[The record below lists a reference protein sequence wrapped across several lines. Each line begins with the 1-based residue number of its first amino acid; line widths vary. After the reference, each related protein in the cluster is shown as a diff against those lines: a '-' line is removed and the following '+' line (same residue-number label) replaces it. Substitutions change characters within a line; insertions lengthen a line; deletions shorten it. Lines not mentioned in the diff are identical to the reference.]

1 MGVVAR
7 LAAAGA
13 TADARS
19 LGAGS
24 GMMRGRWKGEE
35 KRSVV
40 DKGEGCS
47 IVLGFGVRPVSGAG
61 VEDVGGMGAAWSGQ
75 EQERS

>member
-24 GMMRGRWKGEE
+24 GVMRGRWKGEE

-47 IVLGFGVRPVSGAG
+47 IVLGFGVRPVSAG
-61 VEDVGGMGAAWSGQ
+61 VEGVGGMGAAWSGK

>member
-1 MGVVAR
+1 
-7 LAAAGA
+7 
-13 TADARS
+13 
-19 LGAGS
+19 
-24 GMMRGRWKGEE
+24 MMRGRWKGEE

-61 VEDVGGMGAAWSGQ
+61 VEDVGGMGAAWSGK
-75 EQERS
+75 E